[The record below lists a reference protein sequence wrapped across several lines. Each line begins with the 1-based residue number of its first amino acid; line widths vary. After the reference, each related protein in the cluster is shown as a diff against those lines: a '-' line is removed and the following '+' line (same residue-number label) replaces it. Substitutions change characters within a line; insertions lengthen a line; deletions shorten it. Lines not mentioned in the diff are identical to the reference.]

1 MSEITDQYDIVLFD
15 GVCNLCN
22 RAVDFIIQHDPRNNF
37 KLASLQDDLSKKLL
51 KDKNLNESYLDS
63 IVLLRRDKVYYKS
76 RAALE
81 IAKRLKGLW
90 PLFYIFIIIP
100 PFLRDPLY
108 DWIARNR
115 YKWFG
120 KRETCRFPTE
130 EDKMKFLSEE
140 DFESK

>member
-1 MSEITDQYDIVLFD
+1 MTKISSQYDIVLFD

-22 RAVDFIIQHDPRNNF
+22 QAVDFIIQRDSKNNF
-37 KLASLQDDLSKKLL
+37 KLASLQDDISKKLL
-51 KDKNLNESYLDS
+51 KGKNLNESYLDS
-63 IVLLRRDKVYYKS
+63 IVLLREDKVYYKS

-81 IAKRLKGLW
+81 ITKKLKGFW
-90 PLFYIFIIIP
+90 PLLYGFIIIP
-100 PFLRDPLY
+100 NFLRDPLY

-140 DFESK
+140 DL